1 MSEAAPDRPGAQR
14 PRRALLLRVVK
25 AAAAALI
32 AAALLVVGGLGIAV
46 LSFDPNQYK
55 TALIRAVQ
63 EREHRTLTLPGTIEL
78 KLFPPLTLRTGPFTL
93 SERDGSAVFARADDL
108 RLHLDLFALLRRR
121 LVVDRVVM
129 VRPQLQVRRD
139 AGGRFNFADL
149 MPQRPPESGAA
160 GGQGAGSPLGLS
172 VHRLEIDD
180 GTVAYD
186 DAGRQLRGEL
196 TGLTLSASGLDGGT
210 GAVHLL
216 ATVRSAQPAL
226 ATRVELRA
234 ELLADAARHR
244 YALRDIAMSVQGEA
258 FGLRAVQSLWSGAAE
273 VSTRPAL
280 AASAAGWTVKAD
292 ARTAAGRLLKF
303 QAALAAC
310 GFRGDAVDIGPFQ
323 AGVAAAG
330 EPALRATVHTQ
341 AATGSWRDLRIPS
354 LQADLQRGD
363 VGSPAETDL
372 ALVSPLQLDLT
383 QSRYVLPAFKLSGR
397 IAGPATTKPIAVA
410 LQGDAG
416 YSGGADKQADF
427 AFQGQLAGSA
437 VKAAGGWQQGVL
449 KLGATV
455 DRVDLADWMRA
466 AAAASP
472 PASPGNPGNPGNPG
486 KSTPLPPERPIDL
499 SLLKST
505 AIDAQLKVGSL
516 LFKGMQWSAVQATL
530 NGDRKTFRAAPV
542 KAQGFGGSIDAALD
556 IDLDAQRYHLRQTGR
571 ELSVQ
576 PILKALWGRDFLVGQ
591 GSDRIDVSAQ
601 GATWGA
607 MLASL
612 SGSARIDVRNGAVK
626 GFDLPAMLHG
636 ARALLASHKDTGFV
650 ATAGARTEF
659 SRLGATFALKNGIA
673 GSSDLT
679 LQSTVLR
686 VEGQGRFDL
695 PHGTMDVVLVPSLVG
710 TPRGWGAAD
719 LSALRKVSVPVR
731 LSGPFAA
738 PAYTVLWS
746 QAAGG
751 LLRETI
757 RSKLEEE
764 LRRRFAPAPG
774 APAEQRLPQPFRDLL
789 GQ

>member
-14 PRRALLLRVVK
+14 SRRALLLRVVK

-55 TALIRAVQ
+55 TALIRVVQ
-63 EREHRTLTLPGTIEL
+63 EREHRTLTLPGTIEI

-93 SERDGSAVFARADDL
+93 SERDGTAVFARADDL
-108 RLHLDLFALLRRR
+108 RLHLDPFALLRRR

-129 VRPQLQVRRD
+129 VRPVLHVLRNAD
-139 AGGRFNFADL
+139 GRFNFSDL
-149 MPQRPPESGAA
+149 IPTGTPAPGAA
-160 GGQGAGSPLGLS
+160 GSPGARSPLGLS

-186 DAGRQLRGEL
+186 DAGRRLRIEL

-216 ATVRSAQPAL
+216 ATVRSTRPAL
-226 ATRVELRA
+226 ATRVELRG
-234 ELLADAARHR
+234 ELLADVARGH
-244 YALRDIAMSVQGEA
+244 YALRDIALSMQGEA
-258 FGLRAVQSLWSGAAE
+258 LGLRAVQSFGSGAAE
-273 VSTRPAL
+273 VSTRPTL
-280 AASAAGWTVKAD
+280 AASAAGWTLKGD

-303 QAALAAC
+303 QAALPAC
-310 GFRGDAVDIGPFQ
+310 GFRGDAVDIGPFH
-323 AGVAAAG
+323 AEVAAAG
-330 EPALRATVHTQ
+330 EPALRATMRTQ
-341 AATGSWRDLRIPS
+341 AATGSWRNLRIPA
-354 LQADLQRGD
+354 LQADVQRG
-363 VGSPAETDL
+363 GAGGGPAEVDL

-383 QSRYVLPAFKLSGR
+383 QSRYALPAFKLSGR
-397 IAGPATTKPIAVA
+397 IAGPAMAKAVTVA
-410 LQGDAG
+410 LQGNAG
-416 YSGGADKQADF
+416 YSGGADRQADF

-437 VKAAGGWQQGVL
+437 IKASGGWQQGVL
-449 KLGATV
+449 DLGASL
-455 DRVDLADWMRA
+455 DRLDLADWTRA
-466 AAAASP
+466 ALPASP
-472 PASPGNPGNPGNPG
+472 PGNPARSGPPA
-486 KSTPLPPERPIDL
+486 PERPIDL

-542 KAQGFGGSIDAALD
+542 KAQGFGGSVDAALD

-571 ELSVQ
+571 DLSVQ
-576 PILKALWGRDFLVGQ
+576 PILKALSGRDFLVGQ
-591 GSDRIDVSAQ
+591 GSDRIDLSAQ

-607 MLASL
+607 LLASL

-636 ARALLASHKDTGFV
+636 AHALLASDKDVGY
-650 ATAGARTEF
+650 APTAGARTEF
-659 SRLGATFALKNGIA
+659 SRLGATFALNDGIA
-673 GSSDLT
+673 SSNDLAM
-679 LQSTVLR
+679 QSALLR

-695 PHGTMDVVLVPSLVG
+695 PRKTMDVVLVPSLVG

-719 LSALRKVSVPVR
+719 LATLRKVSVPVR

-738 PAYTVLWS
+738 PGYTVLWS
-746 QAAGG
+746 RAAGG
-751 LLRETI
+751 LLRDTI
-757 RSKLEEE
+757 RSKVEEE
-764 LRRRFAPAPG
+764 LRRRLAPAPG
-774 APAEQRLPQPFRDLL
+774 APAEPRIPQPFRDLL